1 MAHLFFWLKNKVGL
15 FTTVAEGLVEA
26 CVPLLVSIV
35 CRIFARNPAEKHES
49 CRVMGRMFSL

>member
-15 FTTVAEGLVEA
+15 FTTVALVEA